1 MENAKKTREELLRE
15 VEALRNKVQKLERD
29 GQAVQAWETRYRE
42 LAECLPQIVFE
53 LDKEG
58 RFTFFNRHIT
68 TFLGYDEEDFRKGL
82 TAWETVIPEDQERLK
97 REIELVLKGKSK
109 AQGTETALLRK
120 DGTSFPVTI
129 FASPI
134 VSAGGITGLRG
145 VGVDISHQKKAE
157 IQLRESEE
165 RYRSIVEHTH
175 DGICV
180 IDEQS
185 RIVYGND
192 ELSRMTGYSREENLG
207 KKFTDFLAPEDRS
220 VALDRFVRRQR
231 GENVIDQYEARI
243 ICHDGRQIHVEA
255 KISVLKDG
263 KGVSQAVVK
272 LLDIT
277 DRKKAEESL
286 RQSENLYRTIFE
298 STGTVM
304 MIADEDRNIILLN
317 GEFERVAGIRREEVV
332 GKIRADDLIESAD
345 LERLINL
352 QVELLADPAKG
363 PFHTEF
369 SLQDRTGRMRD
380 MFLVLS
386 AIPETRLVVCS
397 LLEITER
404 KQAVNALMEREKA
417 LQETT
422 MRLEEVNEA
431 LRVLLK
437 HKQESQ
443 GEVESKVLANVRELV
458 LPYVKKLQG
467 TSLDGS
473 QKAYVDI
480 IETNLEDIM
489 SPFLR
494 TLTSQYLNFTPKEI
508 QVANYIRSG
517 KTTKEIARIM
527 NVSRSAIDLHRNHIR
542 AKLGLNKKK
551 ANLRTHLAS
560 LA

>member
-1 MENAKKTREELLRE
+1 MEGAKKTREELLQE
-15 VEALRNKVQKLERD
+15 VAALRKKVQDLERD
-29 GQAVQAWETRYRE
+29 GQAVHVWEKRYRE

-53 LDKEG
+53 LDKKG

-82 TAWETVIPEDQERLK
+82 TAWDASIPEDRERLK
-97 REIELVLKGKSK
+97 REIDLVLKGKSK

-129 FASPI
+129 FATPI
-134 VSAGGITGLRG
+134 VSAEGITGLRG

-180 IDEQS
+180 IDEQA
-185 RIVYGND
+185 RFIYGND
-192 ELSRMTGYSREENLG
+192 ELMRMTGYSPEENLG
-207 KKFTDFLAPEDRS
+207 KAFIDFIAPEDRAI
-220 VALDRFVRRQR
+220 ALDRFARRKC
-231 GENVIDQYEARI
+231 GENIVDQYEARLV
-243 ICHDGRQIHVEA
+243 CKDGSRIFVEA
-255 KISVLKDG
+255 KISVLKTSG
-263 KGVSQAVVK
+263 GTQRFVVK

-277 DRKKAEESL
+277 DRKKAEDSL

-298 STGTVM
+298 NTGTIM
-304 MIADEDRNIILLN
+304 MIVDEDRNIVLLN
-317 GEFERVAGIRREEVV
+317 GEFERAVGIKREDVV
-332 GKIRADDLIESAD
+332 GKIRGDDLIESDD
-345 LERLINL
+345 LERLIGL
-352 QVELLADPAKG
+352 QHEILADPAKG
-363 PFHTEF
+363 PIHTEF
-369 SLQDRTGRMRD
+369 SLKDRTGKVRD
-380 MFLVLS
+380 VFLVIS

-397 LLEITER
+397 LMDITER
-404 KQAVNALMEREKA
+404 KQAVNTLLEREKA
-417 LQETT
+417 LQDTT

-437 HKQESQ
+437 HKQENQ

-458 LPYVKKLQG
+458 LPYVKKMQG
-467 TSLDGS
+467 TSLDGT

-508 QVANYIRSG
+508 QVANYIRGG

-527 NVSRSAIDLHRNHIR
+527 GVSRSAIDLHRNHIR

>member
-1 MENAKKTREELLRE
+1 MESAKKTREELLQE
-15 VEALRNKVQKLERD
+15 VTALRKKVQNLERD

-53 LDKEG
+53 LDKKG

-68 TFLGYDEEDFRKGL
+68 TFLGYDQEDFSKGL
-82 TAWETVIPEDQERLK
+82 TAWDAVIPEDRERMK
-97 REIELVLKGKSK
+97 REIDLVLKGKSK
-109 AQGTETALLRK
+109 AKGTETALVRK
-120 DGTSFPVTI
+120 DGTSFPVTL

-180 IDEQS
+180 IDENA

-207 KKFTDFLAPEDRS
+207 KEFIDFIVPEDR
-220 VALDRFVRRQR
+220 ALAMERYSRRRR
-231 GENVIDQYEARI
+231 GENVVNQYEARLV
-243 ICHDGRQIHVEA
+243 CKDGRQIIVEA
-255 KISVLKDG
+255 KISVLKDSGG
-263 KGVSQAVVK
+263 KQRSVVK

-277 DRKKAEESL
+277 DRKKVEDNL

-298 STGTVM
+298 NTGTVM

-317 GEFERVAGIRREEVV
+317 GEFERVAGIKREDVV
-332 GKIRADDLIESAD
+332 GKIRGDDLIESAD
-345 LERLINL
+345 LERLIDL
-352 QVELLADPAKG
+352 QRELLADPAKG

-369 SLQDRTGRMRD
+369 ALKDRTGRMRD
-380 MFLVLS
+380 VFLVIS

-397 LLEITER
+397 ILDITER
-404 KQAVNALMEREKA
+404 KQAVNALLEREKA
-417 LQETT
+417 LQDTT

-458 LPYVKKLQG
+458 LPYVKKLQI
-467 TSLDGS
+467 TSLDGP

-527 NVSRSAIDLHRNHIR
+527 SVSRSAIDLHRNHIR